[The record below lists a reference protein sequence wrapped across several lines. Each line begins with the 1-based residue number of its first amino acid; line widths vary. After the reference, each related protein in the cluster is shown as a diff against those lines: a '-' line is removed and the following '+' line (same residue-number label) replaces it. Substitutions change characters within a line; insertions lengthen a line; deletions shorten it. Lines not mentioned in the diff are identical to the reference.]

1 MMEKTINGQ
10 PVRECE
16 IFGQVMTTSGYLNV
30 VANGVVFQNTGDDTV
45 TINKTITI
53 LPRASFNFS
62 MNNVNEIIVQKF
74 MVQFAG
80 VGVAPRLEV
89 IEVLVKDPV
98 LAHYVTSKK
107 F

>member
-1 MMEKTINGQ
+1 
-10 PVRECE
+10 
-16 IFGQVMTTSGYLNV
+16 
-30 VANGVVFQNTGDDTV
+30 
-45 TINKTITI
+45 
-53 LPRASFNFS
+53 
-62 MNNVNEIIVQKF
+62 MNHVNEIIVQKF